1 MKQVKSDQIIIKEKA
16 SLAEGYLQRIGKEL
30 YRLRNSWNES
40 EVTVF
45 SNSSSIIGSSPIE
58 KKKKMVKRKLKRAKR
73 IKESDIKRLTLNLIL
88 LEAELDTKEREEKI
102 EIKKNSRKW
111 SSLDKRSRYP
121 EAKEISISDDSEI
134 QINVSSPEKLINR
147 ESRYAA
153 EKEEYFNQFKNYKIR
168 HESDNLGMFKILI
181 NNNYID
187 STQLLYLYFSI

>member
-1 MKQVKSDQIIIKEKA
+1 MKQAKSDQIIIKEKA
-16 SLAEGYLQRIGKEL
+16 DLAEGFLQRIGKEL
-30 YRLRNSWNES
+30 YKLRNFWNES

-45 SNSSSIIGSSPIE
+45 SNSSSIVESSPIE

-121 EAKEISISDDSEI
+121 EANEISISDDSEI
-134 QINVSSPEKLINR
+134 QINVLSPEKSINR
-147 ESRYAA
+147 ESRYADD
-153 EKEEYFNQFKNYKIR
+153 KEEYFSQFKNYKIR
-168 HESDNLGMFKILI
+168 NESDNLGKFKILI
-181 NNNYID
+181 NNYYFD
-187 STQLLYLYFSI
+187 STQLLYLHFSI